1 MEQFKTRITTA
12 YGKNIVR
19 CSFVEENLML
29 VIVEQTVDFE
39 EFLSAVRDTVRGHVT
54 FKHPYTLFLLQS
66 SDYQSASDANY
77 KQALVEINN

>member
-1 MEQFKTRITTA
+1 MKRFKNKIATA

-19 CSFVEENLML
+19 YGFVEENLML
-29 VIVEQTVDFE
+29 VIVEQMVGFE
-39 EFLSAVRDTVRGHVT
+39 EFLSALRDTLSEYVT

-77 KQALVEINN
+77 KQALVQINN